1 MSNDTTFALPMNFY
15 LPEEPYLFKLKANK
29 SSCCK
34 VRNIF
39 GEGWG
44 TIYNC

>member
-15 LPEEPYLFKLKANK
+15 LPETPNPFKLKINK

-39 GEGWG
+39 GGG
-44 TIYNC
+44 VGYNL